1 MFSVRVTSTYVTG
14 RNLQASYGSRK
25 KALGAFYTHHG
36 LTDVICAWAIT
47 TNDCQVFE
55 PSFGGCG
62 FLRSA
67 RDRLLELGAN
77 APDKQIYGCDI
88 DTEAFGHLAKLFEG
102 PVDLTRFVEGDFLDQ
117 GFPDEWLGRFG
128 SVIGNPPYLPY
139 RKIDSSKRECARQTL
154 AGFGLQLDRRASLWA
169 YFVGLSIRYV
179 ATKGRMAWVLPSSF
193 LHANYSVNLRHYI
206 ASAFR
211 NVRAFELQ
219 ERQFLLEGTEEK
231 TVVLLADDKFEEPAK
246 GHEVDIGLSRC
257 SGVRDLRSQIQVWM
271 EGSEVTKSAC
281 GTSVFDSLTTA
292 PRDLYSR
299 LLADQRCHKLGDH
312 LTVQIGL
319 VTGDNRFFLR
329 NREERMESGLAVS
342 TLKPVLPR
350 FIFASG
356 LDFRIEDFDEMIR
369 DGGKGYLVNW
379 DGVSKVSDE
388 VVSYLSTYSI
398 EKRNTCSTFKKR
410 KVWCQPDDGSLPDA
424 FFPVMQHNGPR
435 LLLNKA
441 AVNCTNSVHR
451 GYFKSKK
458 TDTEKHLIAL
468 STISTFSQLSAEIVG
483 RSYGSGAL
491 KHEPREAEKIQL
503 LLPRVHH
510 NKVLSAF
517 RQADKCLRT
526 GNFDEASQIADRLI
540 LGAMDVRDIATNVSI
555 LRSGLSQ
562 ARKHRQR

>member
-1 MFSVRVTSTYVTG
+1 MSG
-14 RNLQASYGSRK
+14 RDLQVSYGSRK

-36 LTDVICAWAIT
+36 LTDVICAWAIS
-47 TNDCQVFE
+47 TNDCEVLE

-67 RDRLLELGAN
+67 RDRLLALGART
-77 APDKQIYGCDI
+77 PDKQIYGCDI
-88 DTEAFGHLAKLFEG
+88 DSEAFGHLAKLFEG
-102 PVDLTRFVEGDFLDQ
+102 PVDLTRFVEGDFLDLR
-117 GFPDEWLGRFG
+117 FPDEWLGRFG

-139 RKIDSSKRECARQTL
+139 RKIDSSKREYALQTL

-169 YFVGLSIRYV
+169 YFVGLSIQYV

-193 LHANYSVNLRHYI
+193 LHANYSVNLRYYI

-211 NVRAFELQ
+211 SVRAFELQ

-231 TVVLLADDKFEEPAK
+231 TVVLLADNKVEEPAK
-246 GHEVDIGLSRC
+246 DCQADIALSRC
-257 SGVRDLRSQIQVWM
+257 SGVRELKSQIQMWM
-271 EGSEVTKSAC
+271 DGSIVTKSAC
-281 GTSVFDSLTTA
+281 GTSVFDSLSKA
-292 PRDLYSR
+292 PRDLYGR
-299 LLADQRCHKLGDH
+299 LVADQRCHKLGDH
-312 LTVQIGL
+312 LSVQIGL

-329 NREERMESGLAVS
+329 NNEERKEAGLAIAS
-342 TLKPVLPR
+342 LKPVLPR

-356 LDFRIEDFDEMIR
+356 LDFRTEDFDEMIQ
-369 DGGKGYLVNW
+369 DNGKGYLVSW
-379 DGVSKVSDE
+379 DGVSKASDE
-388 VVSYLSTYSI
+388 VSSYLSTYPEEQRLS
-398 EKRNTCSTFKKR
+398 CSTFKKR
-410 KVWCQPDDGSLPDA
+410 KVWCQPDDDALPDA

-441 AVNCTNSVHR
+441 AINCTNSVHR

-458 TDTEKHLIAL
+458 TKAEKHLIAL

-510 NKVLSAF
+510 NKVLSAY
-517 RQADKCLRT
+517 RRADMCLRS

-540 LGAMDVRDIATNVSI
+540 FGAMDVGDAATNVSI